1 MANSRQSIARDG
13 GRQHAGQ
20 KSPQEKTQGR
30 IEKDALGE
38 IKVGQG
44 RYWGSFTQRALETF
58 GWRED
63 ENSIYYYMTYVKIK
77 LACAR
82 ANHACGMLE
91 TAKKTAIEQACA
103 QALDGGLAGQF
114 PLGFYQAGA
123 GTPFNMNVNEVIAN
137 RANEIMGAPLGSYRF
152 VHPNNDVNMCQSSND
167 LGPTAIRV
175 AMLELSRELEKS
187 ADALC
192 ISLDSKAKKYAGMAK
207 VGRTHLQDAVP
218 VGIGQEIMAWSDSI
232 KADMEAIERARKEL
246 LEVPLGG
253 TALGTGIAAHPEF
266 AANACAQLSKICN
279 ENISPMG
286 NKHAGI
292 SMLGPVLAYASA
304 IKRLDSTL
312 VKVSNDMKILMSGP
326 KAGIAELLLPEV
338 EPGSSI
344 MPGKINPSVPEA
356 VEIMA
361 RDAMAKEHAIEQAA
375 AGGQLQ
381 LNVLT
386 PLAAKNIIEMIKASE
401 QAIALLDRKCV
412 AGMEYDLAACR
423 ANMDRTYVLATA
435 LNPYLG
441 YQAMAEIVK
450 ESLRT
455 GKPVKDV
462 VALHGLMGRDEMDG
476 ILNPAKLTSPQAIDQ
491 KLAQKIRQSESY
503 KKYLQKTGK
512 EPK

>member
-1 MANSRQSIARDG
+1 MANQKQSTSREG
-13 GRQHAGQ
+13 GKAGQ
-20 KSPQEKTQGR
+20 KNPQEKIQGR

-38 IKVGQG
+38 IAVEQG
-44 RYWGSFTQRALETF
+44 KYWGAFTQRALETF
-58 GWRED
+58 GRQED
-63 ENSIYYYMTYVKIK
+63 ENAIYYYMTYVKIK

-91 TAKKTAIEQACA
+91 TAKKTAIEQACE
-103 QALDGGLAGQF
+103 QALEGGLRGQF

-167 LGPTAIRV
+167 LGPSAIRL
-175 AMLELSRELEKS
+175 AMLELSAGLEKS
-187 ADALC
+187 ADSLC
-192 ISLDSKAKKYAGMAK
+192 ASLDSKAKKYAGEIK

-218 VGIGQEIMAWSDSI
+218 VGIAQEIMAWSDSI
-232 KADMEAIERARKEL
+232 RSDIQALSRAKKEL
-246 LEVPLGG
+246 TEIPLGG

-266 AANACAQLSKICN
+266 ATNACAQLSKIFR
-279 ENISPMG
+279 EDIFPMD

-292 SMLGPVLAYASA
+292 SMLGPVLSYASA

-326 KAGIAELLLPEV
+326 KAGIAELVLPEV

-375 AGGQLQ
+375 SGGQLQ

-386 PLAAKNIIEMIKASE
+386 PLAAKNIIEMARATAKAMD
-401 QAIALLDRKCV
+401 LLDRKCV
-412 AGMEYDLAACR
+412 QGMEYDLEACKD
-423 ANMDRTYVLATA
+423 NMDRTYVLATA

-450 ESLRT
+450 ESLKSS
-455 GKPVKDV
+455 KPVKQV
-462 VALHGLMGRDEMDG
+462 VESHGLMEKKDLDA
-476 ILNPAKLTSPQAIDQ
+476 ILNPAKLTAPAAIDQ
-491 KLAQKIRQSESY
+491 KLAQKIRQSENY
-503 KKYLQKTGK
+503 RKYLQKIGK